1 MREFFFN
8 LTWLIP
14 LFPLLAFVA
23 IVLWANPNRKL
34 STWLAWGGMGLS
46 WLLGWTIFFL
56 SWGDIHHLTPPEG
69 NHPVPLWTLPTGS
82 SVLQIGF
89 QVDTLTALML
99 FMVPFVC
106 LMIFIYSK
114 GYMGYGTKQ
123 VDPRY
128 SRFFAYI
135 CLFGCGMLG
144 LIVSDNLLTLFIFW
158 EIMGLCSYLLI
169 GFWYEKSY
177 PDPKRITP
185 KEAGLKA
192 FLTTRV
198 GDVIMLLGLLLLYS
212 QVGSLSFMDV
222 FSHETLDMLA
232 HKMVWLP
239 VFGTVPVATLAALLL
254 FGGAMGKS
262 AQFPL
267 HVWLPDAM
275 EGPTPVSA
283 LIHAATMVSAG
294 VYLVARSFPLFSA
307 VHGGTQLAVVAFIGA
322 FTAIFAST
330 IAVAQNDIKRVLA
343 YSTISQLG
351 YMIAALGIGA
361 YVAAVFHLITHS
373 FFKALLFLGSGSVI
387 HGVEHGHHH
396 VAHGDQGHKKEYFDA
411 NDMMNMG
418 GLLSK
423 MPRTGWTFII
433 GALALTGI
441 FPWAGFWSKDEIL
454 ADAWH
459 TFQHGGHF
467 GVTENWGFF
476 VWLLLTVAAG
486 LTAFYT
492 GRQIFLTF
500 FGKPRT
506 EAAEHAPES
515 VPSMTW
521 PLISL
526 AFFATILGLFGTP
539 WANGFYALVGHEAE
553 IMGHHIAH
561 GEFNALVA
569 FISLGVAGAGWVIAW
584 AIYGR
589 KPLKAGQVDPVKR
602 WLGPVHTVLE
612 NKYYVDELYQAIFIR
627 PVIWLAG
634 IFAKFDYD
642 WVINRIV
649 NLAGE
654 VTVFVSERWGEF
666 DEVIVD
672 GLVNW
677 VGRAGASVSKLSG
690 VVDLNIVDGLVN
702 LVGRAGA
709 AVSSLS
715 GVADLNIV
723 DGIVNGV
730 GDLIKAGG
738 RFLRPLQTGRVQ
750 NYLLVA
756 VATVI
761 VLLGLYLVLPIL

>member
-1 MREFFFN
+1 MEIRDFFFN

-14 LFPLLAFVA
+14 LFPLLAFA
-23 IVLWANPNRKL
+23 LIVLWANPNRKL
-34 STWLAWGGMGLS
+34 STWLAWMGIGLS

-82 SVLQIGF
+82 SVLKIGF

-114 GYMGYGTKQ
+114 GYMGYGTNQ
-123 VDPRY
+123 VDSRY

-135 CLFGCGMLG
+135 SLFACGMLG

-177 PDPKRITP
+177 PDPNRITP

-222 FSHETLDMLA
+222 FNHETLDMLA
-232 HKMVWLP
+232 HKMVVLP
-239 VFGTVPVATLAALLL
+239 VFGSVPVATLAALLL

-294 VYLVARSFPLFSA
+294 VYLVARSFPLFVA
-307 VHGGTQLAVVAFIGA
+307 VHGGAQLAVVAFIGA
-322 FTAIFAST
+322 FTALFAST

-361 YVAAVFHLITHS
+361 YIAAVFHLINHA

-387 HGVEHGHHH
+387 HGVEHGHHE
-396 VAHGDQGHKKEYFDA
+396 VAHGHHGHEEEAFDA

-423 MPRTGWTFII
+423 MPRTAWTFII
-433 GALALTGI
+433 GGGALAGI
-441 FPWAGFWSKDEIL
+441 VPLAGFWSKDEIL
-454 ADAWH
+454 AHAWH
-459 TFQHGGHF
+459 EFQHGHDF
-467 GVTENWGFF
+467 GTFWPFF
-476 VWLLLTVAAG
+476 VWLLLTIAAA

-492 GRQIFLTF
+492 ARQICLAFV
-500 FGKPRT
+500 GRPRT
-506 EAAEHAPES
+506 EAAQHAHES
-515 VPSMTW
+515 PPSMTW
-521 PLISL
+521 PLMLL
-526 AFFATILGLFGTP
+526 AFFAVILGLFGTP
-539 WANGFYALVGHEAE
+539 WANQFHHLIGEAFE
-553 IMGHHIAH
+553 ATP
-561 GEFNALVA
+561 FDP
-569 FISLGVAGAGWVIAW
+569 FVAGLSTVLAVGGMALGWLV
-584 AIYGR
+584 YGR
-589 KPLKAGQVDPVKR
+589 QPLAAGQVDPLKR

-612 NKYYVDELYQAIFIR
+612 NKYYLDELYKTIFIR
-627 PVIWLAG
+627 PVIWLSH
-634 IFAKFDYD
+634 IFSKFDYD

-649 NLAGE
+649 NLAGT

-666 DEVIVD
+666 DLVIVD
-672 GLVNW
+672 GLVNL
-677 VGRAGASVSKLSG
+677 VGRSGASFSRLSG
-690 VVDLNIVDGLVN
+690 VVDLNIVDG
-702 LVGRAGA
+702 
-709 AVSSLS
+709 
-715 GVADLNIV
+715 
-723 DGIVNGV
+723 IVNRI

-750 NYLLVA
+750 NYLIVA
-756 VATVI
+756 ATTVV
-761 VLLGLYLVLPIL
+761 VLLGWYLVLSVL